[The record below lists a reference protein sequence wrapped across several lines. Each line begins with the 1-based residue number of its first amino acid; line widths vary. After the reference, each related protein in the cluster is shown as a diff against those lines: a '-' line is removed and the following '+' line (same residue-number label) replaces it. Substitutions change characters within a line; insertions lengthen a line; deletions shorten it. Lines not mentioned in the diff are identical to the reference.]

1 MTTSFKV
8 NTKEV
13 ERLLDKLDTVAEEV
27 IDLAYPILKNNTPV
41 RQGNA
46 RNKTKKTRYEI
57 KSDYPYAGRL
67 DEGWSKQAPKGFTAP
82 TQDRLDNLLSKVIRS
97 KT

>member
-46 RNKTKKTRYEI
+46 RNRTKQQGLTI
-57 KSDYPYAGRL
+57 KSDYPYADKL
-67 DEGWSKQAPKGFTAP
+67 NNGWSKQAPKGFTEP
-82 TQDRLDNLLSKVIRS
+82 TIKFMERFINARVGKI
-97 KT
+97 